1 MVTAMKAVHFN
12 SSTIEALMEALYEL
26 NKKLLLREG
35 KMLRLATSSGVK
47 RESFIEQY
55 LNFNFEKNWI
65 QNLLATKDKNWEKFI
80 NRNHLEINK
89 IVEEIKEIQA
99 ASELPISEFR
109 RIVSTVQNVKD
120 QLTEQKRNDRIKS

>member
-1 MVTAMKAVHFN
+1 MLKKKMTINYISQEKKYKKIQKEMVSAMKAVHFN

-47 RESFIEQY
+47 RESFIDKY

-65 QNLLATKDKNWEKFI
+65 KIYFLLKIKVGKNLLI
-80 NRNHLEINK
+80 EI
-89 IVEEIKEIQA
+89 I
-99 ASELPISEFR
+99 
-109 RIVSTVQNVKD
+109 
-120 QLTEQKRNDRIKS
+120 